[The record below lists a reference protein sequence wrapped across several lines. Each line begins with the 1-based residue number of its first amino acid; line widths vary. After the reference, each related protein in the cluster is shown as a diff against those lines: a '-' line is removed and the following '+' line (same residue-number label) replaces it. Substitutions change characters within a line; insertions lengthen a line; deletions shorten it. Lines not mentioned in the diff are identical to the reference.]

1 MAKDIDDMSL
11 AAYTVAFNEHV
22 STLATS
28 VKALQEI
35 DRRFGTHLHG
45 TDGTTGSAKD
55 EDENLKKGSPSLES
69 IKQEFNEQLN
79 ALEEV
84 TKTLFQRAEGNG
96 GVPGVAVG
104 IGSPRND

>member
-1 MAKDIDDMSL
+1 MAKDTADMSL
-11 AAYTVAFNEHV
+11 AAYTKALDERV
-22 STLATS
+22 SALATS

-35 DRRFGTHLHG
+35 EGRLGTHLHG
-45 TDGTTGSAKD
+45 TTPATGKD
-55 EDENLKKGSPSLES
+55 NDENLKSGPPSLES
-69 IKQEFNEQLN
+69 IKQKFDEQLHD
-79 ALEEV
+79 LEQV